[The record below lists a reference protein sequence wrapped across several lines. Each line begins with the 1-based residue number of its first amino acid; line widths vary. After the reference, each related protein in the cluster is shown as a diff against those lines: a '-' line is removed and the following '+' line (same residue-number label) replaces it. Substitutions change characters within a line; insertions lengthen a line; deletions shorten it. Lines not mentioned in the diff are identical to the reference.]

1 MGNATITP
9 MNDLIAG
16 YARHLTAAARSKIT
30 IGDRQRI
37 LCRVDADLPM
47 GIEEATVEELEH
59 WLAGPMDKHGQPKW
73 SAKTKLTYFEAI
85 TAFFDYVC
93 DPRNPQI
100 DYNPAASLAR
110 PTVHRNAPHPVDEEE
125 YAIIL
130 DRTTGFWRIASLLGG
145 LEGFRCAEI
154 ADVRR
159 ERIGEDY
166 TIVLGKGNKEVALP
180 THPAVWA
187 AVRDFPRGPIALHLL
202 GREISANVLSSAFA
216 RKMRAIG
223 LHDVHLHRLRA
234 RFATMML
241 RPKELGGGGFDLRTV
256 QELMR
261 HADPAITALYTQVT
275 DEQRRLAI
283 ATLPVPQVPAPC

>member
-1 MGNATITP
+1 MS
-9 MNDLIAG
+9 DFIAG
-16 YARHLTAAARSKIT
+16 YAQHLTAAARSNIT
-30 IGDRQRI
+30 VHDRERI
-37 LCRVDADLPM
+37 LRRVDADLPM

-59 WLAGPMDKHGQPKW
+59 WLVGPVDQHGRPTW

-85 TAFFDYVC
+85 TAFFDYAC
-93 DPRNPQI
+93 DPRRDPHL

-110 PTVHRNAPHPVDEEE
+110 PTVHRNAPNPVDEEQ

-130 DRTTGFWRIASLLGG
+130 DGTVGFWRVASLLAG

-154 ADVRR
+154 ADVCR
-159 ERIGEDY
+159 ERITEDY

-180 THPAVWA
+180 THPEVWR
-187 AVRDFPRGPIALHLL
+187 AVRDFPRGSIALHLL
-202 GREISANVLSSAFA
+202 KRKISANQLSSAYA
-216 RKMRAIG
+216 RRMRALG
-223 LHDVHLHRLRA
+223 LQDVHLHRLRA

-261 HADPAITALYTQVT
+261 HADPSITALYTQVT
-275 DEQRRLAI
+275 DQQRRLAI
-283 ATLPVPQVPAPC
+283 ATLPVPKVPAPC